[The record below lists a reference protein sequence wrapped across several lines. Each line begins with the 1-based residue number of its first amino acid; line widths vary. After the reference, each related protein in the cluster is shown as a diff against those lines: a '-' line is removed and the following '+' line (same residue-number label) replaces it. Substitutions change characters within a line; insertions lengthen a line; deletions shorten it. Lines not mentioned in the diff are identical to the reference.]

1 MDGLGAGHGVAVVR
15 SGAAARGEDGALAA
29 WAQARWDEVGGLDGY
44 VVDHARVDEGAFY
57 HVCWLPA
64 GAWPRAGLR
73 AAVAFDARDDLVG
86 VLCFSARDGEA
97 AGVLSRALGAAGLM
111 LWGDEPVEAGGFWHR
126 QVEARAGGVVVLVWG
141 VDASGWRDEAVQARV
156 AGLGARGARV
166 VVARLPGAV
175 APGWTGGLGAVVE
188 VDDPAAPTA
197 LVEVLRGRVVA
208 GS

>member
-1 MDGLGAGHGVAVVR
+1 M
-15 SGAAARGEDGALAA
+15 
-29 WAQARWDEVGGLDGY
+29 
-44 VVDHARVDEGAFY
+44 
-57 HVCWLPA
+57 
-64 GAWPRAGLR
+64 
-73 AAVAFDARDDLVG
+73 AFDARDDLVG

-111 LWGDEPVEAGGFWHR
+111 LWGMSRWRRGVLASAGGG
-126 QVEARAGGVVVLVWG
+126 AGGGRGGAGVG